1 VVQYRLE
8 IEMDIEGIDVP
19 RAWAHLSVEHW
30 RGTVMVVGAPDTGK
44 STVARYLCRRLA
56 AAGVCAAYLD
66 GDPGQ
71 SMLGPPATVGV
82 ALGAENDDP
91 FERPTWSQ
99 RRFVGAVSPRGHMLP
114 LVTSTA
120 RLAEAA
126 WNAGA
131 EVVVHDTC
139 GLIDPHQGGTTLK
152 LAQIALLRPSV
163 LVALQRGSE
172 MESFLVPLRK
182 SRRTRVIDLTLSAA
196 IERRSTEAR
205 RARRAAQFA
214 GYFRQ
219 AASQEV
225 AWRSVAILPSLILD
239 RHRLLA
245 LEDADGGMLGL
256 GIILDSDRRLGEM
269 TIYTPLRSL
278 ERVDSLY
285 VGDLVLDPSTFEDEP
300 LAAR

>member
-1 VVQYRLE
+1 
-8 IEMDIEGIDVP
+8 
-19 RAWAHLSVEHW
+19 
-30 RGTVMVVGAPDTGK
+30 
-44 STVARYLCRRLA
+44 
-56 AAGVCAAYLD
+56 
-66 GDPGQ
+66 
-71 SMLGPPATVGV
+71 
-82 ALGAENDDP
+82 
-91 FERPTWSQ
+91 
-99 RRFVGAVSPRGHMLP
+99 
-114 LVTSTA
+114 
-120 RLAEAA
+120 
-126 WNAGA
+126 
-131 EVVVHDTC
+131 
-139 GLIDPHQGGTTLK
+139 
-152 LAQIALLRPSV
+152 
-163 LVALQRGSE
+163 
-172 MESFLVPLRK
+172 
-182 SRRTRVIDLTLSAA
+182 VIDLTLSAA